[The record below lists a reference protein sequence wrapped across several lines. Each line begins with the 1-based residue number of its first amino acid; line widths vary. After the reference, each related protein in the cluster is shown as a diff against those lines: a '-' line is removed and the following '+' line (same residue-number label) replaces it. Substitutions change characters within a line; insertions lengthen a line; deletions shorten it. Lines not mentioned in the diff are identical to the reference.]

1 MCCSSLEY
9 YSSRNLTLIMFTG
22 VLLTSQIIKD
32 YLINF
37 SKSIMFSTEIPFTD
51 IYALEATLS
60 VISSARGQE
69 V

>member
-60 VISSARGQE
+60 VISSARGQG